1 MKACSTKKNVVLANA
16 RDSEVVPDPFIQMQA
31 GPNSSVNP
39 KGIMNHDEFVQYAM
53 DVDATELCM

>member
-1 MKACSTKKNVVLANA
+1 
-16 RDSEVVPDPFIQMQA
+16 MQA